1 MFLLVL
7 LIHQMTWYKNVY
19 FYKLVENRGF
29 MYMCVRLKK
38 LLFMFKKRM
47 IWCIIYI
54 SSTI

>member
-1 MFLLVL
+1 MMFLLVL

-38 LLFMFKKRM
+38 YFLCLKNA
-47 IWCIIYI
+47 
-54 SSTI
+54 

>member
-1 MFLLVL
+1 MMFLLVL

-47 IWCIIYI
+47 IWCIIYK
-54 SSTI
+54 